1 MFTVKKAA
9 VLGAGTMGA
18 QIAAHLA
25 NARIPT
31 LLLDIV
37 PAEEGTGVRPSDGV
51 SESRLS
57 GVSEAPSGVSEAPSG
72 VSEAR
77 PSGRASEA
85 QQNRNRIARVGLEA
99 AKKAKPAAFFTADLA
114 SLVRVGN
121 FDDDL
126 PKLKE
131 CDLII
136 EAVVEN
142 LEIKRSLYE
151 RVEQHRGAG
160 SVVASNTS
168 GIPIHQLAEGRSEDF
183 RAHFL
188 GMHFFNPP
196 RYMHLVELIRTEWT
210 RPEVSCSMYGFLDE
224 RLGKGVVVAK
234 DRPNFIA
241 NRIGTYGA
249 LVTIRAMLEDGY
261 TIEEVDKITGPA
273 LGRPKSAT
281 FRTFDLV
288 GLDVF
293 SHVVKNLHESLPD
306 DPEREMFV
314 MPEFVTK
321 MIERGLL
328 GNKTK
333 AGFYKKQKSE
343 GDGTVAR
350 PSGRAPEILT
360 LDPTTLDYR
369 PAQKVKLPSLD
380 MAKNIDETAERIK
393 TLVWSKDR
401 VGSFLWKT
409 FSQTLCY
416 AAERIPE
423 IADTVVEIDRAMRW
437 GFNWELGPFEAWDAV
452 GLEKSIARLREEGL
466 NIPPNIEAMLAGGA
480 KSFYKKKDGQQFY
493 YDFASEQYR
502 PLSDP
507 PGTIILKSIKD
518 RTGVIKKNSGASLID
533 IGDGVACLEFHSK
546 LNSIGGDTLEMLKIA
561 LNEVEKNFVGL
572 VVGNQG
578 QNFSVGANLML
589 MLMEAQEENWEELD
603 MIGRFFQQS
612 VMSLRYSPKPVV
624 VAPFQ
629 MVFGGGC
636 EMVLHADRVRAAA
649 ETYIGLV
656 EVGVGIIP
664 AGGGTKELLVR
675 MLDSIPKNVDDADPF
690 PFVKRAFETIALAKV
705 AASAEEAR
713 AFGFLRE
720 DDSVSMN
727 TDRLIADAKNEVL
740 ALAAR
745 GYVQPQQ
752 RTDILALGSSALA
765 TLKLG
770 IHQMVRAGYISDHD
784 AEIGAQLA
792 RILTGGDLN
801 HQTRVSEQYLLDLER
816 ETFLSLIG
824 TRKTQER
831 IAHMLKTGK
840 PLRN

>member
-1 MFTVKKAA
+1 MISVKKAA

-37 PAEEGTGVRPSDGV
+37 PRDDADD
-51 SESRLS
+51 
-57 GVSEAPSGVSEAPSG
+57 
-72 VSEAR
+72 
-77 PSGRASEA
+77 
-85 QQNRNRIARVGLEA
+85 RNKIARGGFEA
-99 AKKAKPAAFFTADLA
+99 AKKAKPAAFFTSKLA
-114 SLVRVGN
+114 SLVTVGN
-121 FDDDL
+121 FEDDL
-126 PKLKE
+126 AKLKD

-151 RVEQHRGAG
+151 KVEQHRRPG
-160 SVVASNTS
+160 SIVASNTS
-168 GIPIHQLAEGRSEDF
+168 GIPLKLLAEGRSEDF

-196 RYMHLVELIRTEWT
+196 RYMHLVEIIRTEWT
-210 RPEVSCSMYGFLDE
+210 KPEVSCLMFGFLDE
-224 RLGKGVVVAK
+224 RLGKGVVIAK

-249 LVTIRAMLEDGY
+249 LVTIRTMVDDGY
-261 TIEEVDKITGPA
+261 SIEEVDKITGPA
-273 LGRPKSAT
+273 SGRPKTAT

-293 SHVVKNLHESLPD
+293 AHVVKNLHENLPD
-306 DPEREMFV
+306 DPEREMFA

-333 AGFYKKQKSE
+333 AGFYQRKKGE
-343 GDGTVAR
+343 GDKR
-350 PSGRAPEILT
+350 EIWT
-360 LDPTTLDYR
+360 LDTATLDYR
-369 PAQKVKLPSLD
+369 AAQKVKLPSLD
-380 MAKNIDETAERIK
+380 MAKNIEDTRERVK

-401 VGSFLWKT
+401 VGAFLWKT
-409 FSQTLCY
+409 ISRTLCY

-423 IADTVVEIDRAMRW
+423 IADTVVEVDRAMRW
-437 GFNWELGPFEAWDAV
+437 GFNWELGPFEIWDAIGV
-452 GLEKSIARLREEGL
+452 EKSVARLKEEGRSVPA
-466 NIPPNIEAMLAGGA
+466 NVQAMVDAGV
-480 KSFYKKKDGQQFY
+480 KSFYKKKDGQQFF
-493 YDFASEQYR
+493 YDFDSEEYR
-502 PLSDP
+502 PLADP
-507 PGTIILKSIKD
+507 PGTIILKSLKD
-518 RTGVIKKNSGASLID
+518 RTEVIKKNSGASLID
-533 IGDGVACLEFHSK
+533 LGDGVACLEFHSK
-546 LNSIGGDTLEMLKIA
+546 MNSIGGDTLEMLKLAIG
-561 LNEVEKNFVGL
+561 ETEKNFLGL

-578 QNFSVGANLML
+578 VNFSVGANLML
-589 MLMEAQEENWEELD
+589 MLMEAQDENWEELD
-603 MIGRFFQQS
+603 LIGRYFQSS
-612 VMSLRYSPKPVV
+612 VMSLRYSAKPVV

-636 EMVLHADRVRAAA
+636 EMVLHADRVRASA

-664 AGGGTKELLVR
+664 AGCGTKEMLVR
-675 MLDSIPKNVDDADPF
+675 AMDSIPADLKDADPF

-705 AASAEEAR
+705 ATSAEEAR
-713 AFGFLRE
+713 DLGFLSD
-720 DDSVSMN
+720 DDSISMN
-727 TDRLIADAKNEVL
+727 ADRLIADAKKQVL
-740 ALAAR
+740 ALAAS

-752 RTDILALGSSALA
+752 RTDILALGNPALA

-770 IHQMVRAGYISDHD
+770 VHLMKRAGYISEHD
-784 AEIGAQLA
+784 ALIGEKLA

-801 HQTRVSEQYLLDLER
+801 HATKVSEQYLLDLER
-816 ETFLSLIG
+816 EAFLSLIG
-824 TRKTQER
+824 TRKTQDR

>member
-1 MFTVKKAA
+1 MITVKTVA

-31 LLLDIV
+31 LLFDIA
-37 PAEEGTGVRPSDGV
+37 PRELTADEQAQGLTL
-51 SESRLS
+51 ESAA
-57 GVSEAPSGVSEAPSG
+57 V
-72 VSEAR
+72 
-77 PSGRASEA
+77 
-85 QQNRNRIARVGLEA
+85 RNRIARGGLEA
-99 AKKAKPAAFFTADLA
+99 AKKAKPAAFFTSDLT
-114 SLVRVGN
+114 SLVTIGN
-121 FDDDL
+121 LEDDL
-126 PKLKE
+126 PKLQDY
-131 CDLII
+131 DLII

-151 RVEQHRGAG
+151 RVEQYRKPG
-160 SVVASNTS
+160 SVIASNTS
-168 GIPIHQLAEGRSEDF
+168 GIPLRQLAEGRSEDF

-210 RPEVSCSMYGFLDE
+210 KPEVSCSMFGFLDE

-241 NRIGTYGA
+241 NRIGTFGA
-249 LVTIRAMLEDGY
+249 LVTIRAMLDDGY
-261 TIEEVDKITGPA
+261 SIEEVDKITGPA
-273 LGRPKSAT
+273 AGRPKTAT

-293 SHVVKNLHESLPD
+293 AHVVRNLHENLPD

-314 MPEFVTK
+314 MPEFIAK

-333 AGFYKKQKSE
+333 AGFYQRKKSD
-343 GDGTVAR
+343 GDKR
-350 PSGRAPEILT
+350 EIWT
-360 LDPTTLDYR
+360 LNSATLDYR
-369 PAQKVKLPSLD
+369 PSQKVKLPSLE
-380 MAKNIDETAERIK
+380 MAKNVEDTRERLK
-393 TLVWSKDR
+393 TLAWSKDR
-401 VGSFLWKT
+401 VGAFLWKT
-409 FSQTLCY
+409 LSRTLCY
-416 AAERIPE
+416 AADRIPE

-437 GFNWELGPFEAWDAV
+437 GFNWELGPFEVWDAIGV
-452 GLEKSIARLREEGL
+452 EKSVATLEAEGR
-466 NIPPNIEAMLAGGA
+466 NIPSNVRSMIDAGV
-480 KSFYKKKDGQQFY
+480 KSFYRKKDGKHFY
-493 YDFASEQYR
+493 YDFASEEYR
-502 PLSDP
+502 PLADP
-507 PGTIILKSIKD
+507 PGTINLKSLKD
-518 RTGVIKKNSGASLID
+518 RTGVVKKNSGASLID
-533 IGDGVACLEFHSK
+533 LGDGVAGLEFHSTM
-546 LNSIGGDTLEMLKIA
+546 NSICGVTLEMFVVA
-561 LNEVEKNFVGL
+561 LNEVERNFVGL

-578 QNFSVGANLML
+578 QNFSVVANSLM
-589 MLMEAQEENWEELD
+589 MLMEAQDENWEELD

-636 EMVLHADRVRAAA
+636 EMVLHADRVRASA

-664 AGGGTKELLVR
+664 AGCGTKEMLVR
-675 MLDSIPKNVDDADPF
+675 AMDSIPKDLKDADPF

-705 AASAEEAR
+705 ATSADEAR
-713 AFGFLRE
+713 GLGFLAE

-727 TDRLIADAKNEVL
+727 KDRLIGDAKKEVL
-740 ALAAR
+740 ALAAS

-752 RTDILALGSSALA
+752 RTDILALGMPALA

-770 IHQMVRAGYISDHD
+770 IHQMRRAGYISDHD
-784 AEIGAQLA
+784 ALIGEKLA

-801 HQTRVSEQYLLDLER
+801 HETRD
-816 ETFLSLIG
+816 
-824 TRKTQER
+824 
-831 IAHMLKTGK
+831 
-840 PLRN
+840 

>member
-1 MFTVKKAA
+1 MNTHSVLLAAMIQVTKAA

-25 NARIPT
+25 NAGIPT

-37 PAEEGTGVRPSDGV
+37 PQDEVD
-51 SESRLS
+51 
-57 GVSEAPSGVSEAPSG
+57 
-72 VSEAR
+72 
-77 PSGRASEA
+77 
-85 QQNRNRIARVGLEA
+85 RNKIARAGLEA
-99 AKKAKPAAFFTADLA
+99 AKKSKPAAFFTGHRAALISIGNFEDDLA
-114 SLVRVGN
+114 R
-121 FDDDL
+121 
-126 PKLKE
+126 LKD
-131 CDLII
+131 CDLVI

-142 LEIKRSLYE
+142 LGIKRSLYE
-151 RVEQHRGAG
+151 KLEQHRKPG
-160 SVVASNTS
+160 SIVASNTS
-168 GIPIHQLAEGRSEDF
+168 GIPLTQLAEGRSDDF

-196 RYMHLVELIRTEWT
+196 RYMHLVELIKTEWT
-210 RPEVSCSMYGFLDE
+210 KPEVSCSMFGFLDE

-249 LVTIRAMLEDGY
+249 LVTMRTMLDDGY
-261 TIEEVDKITGPA
+261 SFEEVDKITGPA
-273 LGRPKSAT
+273 AGRPKTAT

-288 GLDVF
+288 GLDVLA
-293 SHVVKNLHESLPD
+293 HVVRNLHENLPD

-333 AGFYKKQKSE
+333 GGFYKRVKGG
-343 GDGTVAR
+343 GDKREIFVLD
-350 PSGRAPEILT
+350 RA
-360 LDPTTLDYR
+360 TLDYR

-380 MAKNIDETAERIK
+380 MAKNIEDTRERLK
-393 TLVWSKDR
+393 TLTWSKDR
-401 VGSFLWKT
+401 VGAFLWKT
-409 FSQTLCY
+409 ISRTLCY

-423 IADTVVEIDRAMRW
+423 ITDTVVEVDRAMRW
-437 GFNWELGPFEAWDAV
+437 GFNWELGPFEVWDAIGV
-452 GLEKSIARLREEGL
+452 EKSVAKLQEEGRPVPA
-466 NIPPNIEAMLAGGA
+466 NVQSMLDAGV
-480 KSFYKKKDGQQFY
+480 KSFYKKKDGQQFF
-493 YDFASEQYR
+493 YDFASEEYR
-502 PLSDP
+502 PLADQ
-507 PGTIILKSIKD
+507 PGTIILKSLKD
-518 RTGVIKKNSGASLID
+518 RTDVIKKNSGASLID
-533 IGDGVACLEFHSK
+533 LGDGVACLEFHSK
-546 LNSIGGDTLEMLKIA
+546 MNSIGGDTLEMLRFAIA
-561 LNEVEKNFVGL
+561 ETEKSFVGL
-572 VVGNQG
+572 VVGNQSV
-578 QNFSVGANLML
+578 NFSVGANLML
-589 MLMEAQEENWEELD
+589 MLMEAQDENWEELEL
-603 MIGRFFQQS
+603 IGRYFQSS

-664 AGGGTKELLVR
+664 AGCGTKEMLVR
-675 MLDSIPKNVDDADPF
+675 AMDSIPADMKDADPF

-705 AASAEEAR
+705 ATSAEEAR
-713 AFGFLRE
+713 DIGFLRKE
-720 DDSVSMN
+720 DSVSMN
-727 TDRLIADAKNEVL
+727 SDRLIADAKKQVL
-740 ALAAR
+740 ALAAS

-752 RTDILALGSSALA
+752 RTDILALGSPALA

-770 IHQMVRAGYISDHD
+770 VHMMKRAGYISDHD
-784 AEIGAQLA
+784 ALIGEKLA

-801 HQTRVSEQYLLDLER
+801 HTTRVSEQYLLDLER
-816 ETFLSLIG
+816 EAFLSLIG
-824 TRKTQER
+824 TRKTQDR
-831 IAHMLKTGK
+831 IGHMLKTGK